1 MSHPDLPNGRG
12 EPPSPPQST
21 FLFIPLCF
29 QSDAFRIQSLCT
41 VLQGRV
47 NVCRGLKTR
56 VWN

>member
-12 EPPSPPQST
+12 DPLPPPRSSLSCSFPFAQSE
-21 FLFIPLCF
+21 
-29 QSDAFRIQSLCT
+29 AFRIQSLCT

-47 NVCRGLKTR
+47 NVCWGLKTR